1 MRFSGLAFGFSSLSL
16 NMDIEY
22 LDPRFYSWK
31 KKKNHTP
38 KLPLNRILHIFR
50 SPPQHAHPGPASHNP
65 NTFISTNPP
74 THISLHVGRCCS
86 KVFNLF
92 LPFTFCLLAL
102 LPHISGCRQSRQT
115 CKSSDSVSMQTFPD
129 FTITYISPYFY
140 SAPSPY
146 NQYANCI
153 ICQGLPGLYSP
164 RY

>member
-1 MRFSGLAFGFSSLSL
+1 MKS
-16 NMDIEY
+16 
-22 LDPRFYSWK
+22 K
-31 KKKNHTP
+31 KKKPKPQPNSQTLPIVVFAARTP
-38 KLPLNRILHIFR
+38 RTCF
-50 SPPQHAHPGPASHNP
+50 PQP

-92 LPFTFCLLAL
+92 LPFAFCLLAL

-115 CKSSDSVSMQTFPD
+115 CKSSDSASMQTFPD

-153 ICQGLPGLYSP
+153 ICQGLPGLYASALVALF
-164 RY
+164 RLRLRQTRNSCLFHS